1 MSNLT
6 NQVRKLNPTSPG
18 RRATIL
24 LNYRQN
30 LSRTTPEKSLLKTLN
45 KKAGR
50 NHQGKITVRHRG
62 GQVKRKY
69 RLIDFRRN
77 KDGVPGIVKSIEY
90 DPNRSANI
98 CLIVYKD
105 GEKRYIL
112 HAAGLEVGDTVV
124 SGEGV
129 DIKPGNAMP
138 LSFVPEGSRIHNVEL
153 HPGQGGVLARSA
165 GGFCQLL
172 GRSEVDRYMLIKTKA
187 GEVRKVLA
195 KCRATIGT
203 VGNEGHINVNSGK
216 AGRKRRL
223 GFRPTVRGSAMNPVD
238 HPHGGGE
245 GRQPI
250 GRKTPVTPWGKPALG
265 RKTRNTRKSSQKLI
279 VRSRQKKR

>member
-24 LNYRQN
+24 LNYRKN
-30 LSRTTPEKSLLKTLN
+30 LSGHAPEKSLLRILT
-45 KKAGR
+45 KKSGR
-50 NHQGKITVRHRG
+50 NNQGKITIRHRG
-62 GQVKRKY
+62 GQARRKY
-69 RLIDFRRN
+69 REIDFRRN
-77 KDGVPGIVKSIEY
+77 KDGVVGVVKTVEY

-98 CLIVYKD
+98 CLIAYKD

-112 HAAGLEVGDTVV
+112 QPAGLKLGDSVV
-124 SGEGV
+124 SGVGV

-138 LSFVPEGSRIHNVEL
+138 LSSIPEGSRIHNVEL

-165 GGFCQLL
+165 GSFCQLL
-172 GRSEVDRYMLIKTKA
+172 GRSEVERFMLIKTKA

-195 KCRATIGT
+195 KCRATIGA

-216 AGRKRRL
+216 AGRNRHL

-250 GRKTPVTPWGKPALG
+250 GRKAPVTP
-265 RKTRNTRKSSQKLI
+265 
-279 VRSRQKKR
+279 